1 VGVLLVLGV
10 TLGAVVVFTQV
21 LGFQAG
27 VLTSL
32 QALDVRR
39 LGESLVPV
47 EGIRLAGDI
56 IVYNNGL
63 IPTCFLEVRVVG
75 TTYGYSVTNCNP
87 VTMDVVPPRQY
98 GVVNLYDEVG
108 PPIPA
113 WRIRRHSPHTPQQD
127 RDLQGGFQMTESG
140 RIGVKAVSTVIA
152 AVIVLTVFLALASAI
167 YTGLL
172 QLGNESSNLVKR
184 EAERAMESFFQI
196 YWLNN
201 THVVLFNNHSSVPVT
216 LLYWVSINP
225 ASGAYTVTPL
235 NPATYTVPPG
245 TRYIIQNPPA
255 LYRSSL
261 NPVNR
266 VVSERGTSFEVGD
279 APSQPFQHFTLV
291 NSRKLV
297 RPGFTSTLHGPLSQ
311 IILSTGPGFLGGACH
326 INMCGCIPCP
336 SILRRM
342 VRHLQPRQPRQR
354 SIKRIRGC
362 KHTGKHSSIN
372 PYRNLFHPCQ
382 GRHRRCDKRPCTGGG
397 CG

>member
-1 VGVLLVLGV
+1 
-10 TLGAVVVFTQV
+10 
-21 LGFQAG
+21 
-27 VLTSL
+27 
-32 QALDVRR
+32 
-39 LGESLVPV
+39 
-47 EGIRLAGDI
+47 
-56 IVYNNGL
+56 
-63 IPTCFLEVRVVG
+63 
-75 TTYGYSVTNCNP
+75 
-87 VTMDVVPPRQY
+87 
-98 GVVNLYDEVG
+98 
-108 PPIPA
+108 
-113 WRIRRHSPHTPQQD
+113 
-127 RDLQGGFQMTESG
+127 MTESG

-152 AVIVLTVFLALASAI
+152 AVIVLTVFLGLASAI

-216 LLYWVSINP
+216 LLYWVSVNP

-297 RPGFTSTLHGPLSQ
+297 RPGFTSILHGPISR
-311 IILSTGPGFLGGACH
+311 IILSTGPGFLGGPVTLTCVAAYPAPASCAGWSVNFNPPSPVNVPSNGYAVVDITANIPTSTPTGTYFIRVKADTGGVSRELVLVVDVGDFNVAVNPTP
-326 INMCGCIPCP
+326 INIRRGCAATLTLNIINPTNYDGRVSFRVSSVSP
-336 SILRRM
+336 PDDRLNFMISPNPVEITHGLSSSLVIFVNNITVPGPPTRTVTM
-342 VRHLQPRQPRQR
+342 EAFDGLGQPRTT
-354 SIKRIRGC
+354 SL
-362 KHTGKHSSIN
+362 TVTV
-372 PYRNLFHPCQ
+372 
-382 GRHRRCDKRPCTGGG
+382 TGGG
-397 CG
+397 GC

>member
-1 VGVLLVLGV
+1 
-10 TLGAVVVFTQV
+10 
-21 LGFQAG
+21 
-27 VLTSL
+27 
-32 QALDVRR
+32 
-39 LGESLVPV
+39 
-47 EGIRLAGDI
+47 
-56 IVYNNGL
+56 
-63 IPTCFLEVRVVG
+63 
-75 TTYGYSVTNCNP
+75 
-87 VTMDVVPPRQY
+87 
-98 GVVNLYDEVG
+98 
-108 PPIPA
+108 
-113 WRIRRHSPHTPQQD
+113 
-127 RDLQGGFQMTESG
+127 MTESG

-152 AVIVLTVFLALASAI
+152 AVIVLTVFLGLASAI

-201 THVVLFNNHSSVPVT
+201 THVVLFNNHSSVSVT

-311 IILSTGPGFLGGACH
+311 IILSTGPGFLGGPVTLTCVDAYPAPASCAGWSVTFNPASPVNVPSNGYAVVN
-326 INMCGCIPCP
+326 IQANIPASTP
-336 SILRRM
+336 TGTYFIR
-342 VRHLQPRQPRQR
+342 VRA
-354 SIKRIRGC
+354 
-362 KHTGKHSSIN
+362 
-372 PYRNLFHPCQ
+372 
-382 GRHRRCDKRPCTGGG
+382 DTGGVTRDLVLMVNVGDFTVNVVPGVVNIARGG
-397 CG
+397 CAVSVSLSVVPANYDGAISFRILSVVPADVRLKFMITPNPLETLHGLSSSLVIYLDRFPAGGGARTITVEAFDGLGPSKTTSLTVNIVNNPNTC

>member
-1 VGVLLVLGV
+1 
-10 TLGAVVVFTQV
+10 
-21 LGFQAG
+21 
-27 VLTSL
+27 
-32 QALDVRR
+32 
-39 LGESLVPV
+39 
-47 EGIRLAGDI
+47 
-56 IVYNNGL
+56 
-63 IPTCFLEVRVVG
+63 
-75 TTYGYSVTNCNP
+75 
-87 VTMDVVPPRQY
+87 
-98 GVVNLYDEVG
+98 
-108 PPIPA
+108 
-113 WRIRRHSPHTPQQD
+113 
-127 RDLQGGFQMTESG
+127 MTESG

-152 AVIVLTVFLALASAI
+152 AVIVLTVFLGLASAI

-311 IILSTGPGFLGGACH
+311 IILSTGPGFLGGPVTLTCVDAYPAPASCAGWSVTFNPASPVNVPSNGYAVVNIQANIPASTPTGTYFIRVRADTGGVTRDLVLVVVVGDFT
-326 INMCGCIPCP
+326 INVSP
-336 SILRRM
+336 SSVTILRRCAAT
-342 VRHLQPRQPRQR
+342 L
-354 SIKRIRGC
+354 
-362 KHTGKHSSIN
+362 TLNIN
-372 PYRNLFHPCQ
+372 PTNYD
-382 GRHRRCDKRPCTGGG
+382 GRVSFSISSVSPPDTRLHFTISPNSVEVSHGTSASLVIFVNNQAPTGTQTRTVTIQAYDGLG
-397 CG
+397 PPVTTTLTVTISSTAC